1 MTFCSRRP
9 IPEKGRMA
17 KEAGIKIAPSLL
29 AADFSRL
36 GDEIKKVEDAGADW
50 LHVDVMD
57 GHFVPNITLGPF
69 IVEAMKRSARIPL
82 DVHLMIEKPADYA
95 KNFIDAGADILTF
108 HIEAMDSPIELFEMI
123 KGEGVKAGVSLSPDT
138 DIDESEEVYR
148 LVDKVL
154 IMTVHPGFGGQ
165 GFIKEMLPKIAKMRR
180 LIGAEKDLQIDG
192 GVNFETLA
200 DAASAG
206 TNVIVAGTSIFGSDD
221 VKDMI
226 KRLRDIGERNFN
238 ANPAAQ

>member
-1 MTFCSRRP
+1 MSFRRCGL
-9 IPEKGRMA
+9 IPEKERMA
-17 KEAGIKIAPSLL
+17 KKASIKIAPSLL

-36 GDEIKKVEDAGADW
+36 SDEIRKVEEAGADW

-95 KNFIDAGADILTF
+95 KSFIEAGADILTF
-108 HIEAMDSPIELFEMI
+108 HIETKNSPVELFEMI
-123 KGEGVKAGVSLSPDT
+123 KREGVKAGVSLSPDT
-138 DIDESEEVYR
+138 GIDESQEVYK

-154 IMTVHPGFGGQ
+154 IMTVYPGFGGQ
-165 GFIKEMLPKIAKMRR
+165 GFIEEMLPKIAKMRR
-180 LIGAEKDLQIDG
+180 LIGREKDLQIDG

-200 DAASAG
+200 GAASAG
-206 TNVIVAGTSIFGSDD
+206 ANVIVAGTFIFGSDN
-221 VKDMI
+221 VKDVI
-226 KRLRDIGERNFN
+226 RRLRDIADSNFD
-238 ANPAAQ
+238 ATPGAK